1 MYLCRYLGSNEGMQ
15 MQYNEWWM
23 MSSKI
28 KLINSFKPTHTV
40 PQCHSSTP
48 ITILLHST
56 IYIYNSA
63 PCRLS
68 SHIHTVT
75 PPINNSTPSIQN
87 ATPHLN
93 TATPCIYTVTS
104 PIHPMP
110 HVPSITLP
118 QLPFTLHISHSS
130 HALYHNYNPHCH
142 PYNYYTEHFNA
153 LLRPHS
159 LPPSYPHSTVFD
171 ICQIIAFSKPGLS
184 EYF

>member
-1 MYLCRYLGSNEGMQ
+1 

-130 HALYHNYNPHCH
+130 HALYHNYNPHFH
-142 PYNYYTEHFNA
+142 IYNYTLNTSMHCCAPTPSLLLILILLCLIFAKSSPLANLVYPNIFN
-153 LLRPHS
+153 S
-159 LPPSYPHSTVFD
+159 W
-171 ICQIIAFSKPGLS
+171 
-184 EYF
+184 

>member
-1 MYLCRYLGSNEGMQ
+1 
-15 MQYNEWWM
+15 

-75 PPINNSTPSIQN
+75 PHIYNSTPS
-87 ATPHLN
+87 
-93 TATPCIYTVTS
+93 IYTVTS
-104 PIHPMP
+104 PIHPTP

-118 QLPFTLHISHSS
+118 QLPSTLHISHSS
-130 HALYHNYNPHCH
+130 HALYHNYNPHFH
-142 PYNYYTEHFNA
+142 IYNYTLNTSMHCCAPTPSLLLILILLCLIFAKSSPLANLVYPNIFN
-153 LLRPHS
+153 S
-159 LPPSYPHSTVFD
+159 
-171 ICQIIAFSKPGLS
+171 
-184 EYF
+184 

>member
-75 PPINNSTPSIQN
+75 PHIYNSTPS
-87 ATPHLN
+87 
-93 TATPCIYTVTS
+93 IYTVTS
-104 PIHPMP
+104 PIHPTP

-118 QLPFTLHISHSS
+118 QLPSTLHISHSS

-142 PYNYYTEHFNA
+142 IYNYYTEHFNA
-153 LLRPHS
+153 LLRPP
-159 LPPSYPHSTVFD
+159 PPSFL
-171 ICQIIAFSKPGLS
+171 FSFYCVWYLPNHRL
-184 EYF
+184 